1 MNSVR
6 VRSLN
11 RDAVL
16 ATLREL
22 FAQLGQERPEVLEV
36 RLYGSLARG
45 TRNPHA
51 DADVLV
57 VLDSSDVPFRDR
69 LPRYKPLGSPV
80 PMDLL
85 ACTRAELERELAVGN
100 RFVRRM
106 LDGSIV
112 LYPCAAADTGGAANS
127 PAATAQAPVLCENN
141 REPPPR

>member
-100 RFVRRM
+100 R
-106 LDGSIV
+106 
-112 LYPCAAADTGGAANS
+112 CAAADTGGAANS